1 MKRITERQHYAN
13 TSQLITDILKAVHA
27 GQLKQGIER
36 SVIEDSS
43 KDLLYSILSIL
54 GVLIFIDAVQ
64 DFFDTTFYRVQNARS
79 FERP

>member
-43 KDLLYSILSIL
+43 KDSLYSILSIL

-64 DFFDTTFYRVQNARS
+64 DFFDRRFYRDFGTQTVKI
-79 FERP
+79 